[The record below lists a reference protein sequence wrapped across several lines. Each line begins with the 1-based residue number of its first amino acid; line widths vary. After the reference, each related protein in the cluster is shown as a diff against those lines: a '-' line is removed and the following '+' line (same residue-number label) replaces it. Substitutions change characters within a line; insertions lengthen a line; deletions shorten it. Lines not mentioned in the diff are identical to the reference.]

1 MKCSSRCRS
10 AVAGLVLALVLTTAD
25 RVHGQVVPSLFVE
38 PARAQDARIAQQAG
52 VVRARRVAL
61 RTDLLAAAL
70 VATPSPRAPFL
81 LNLFDDVVLTI
92 DRERLER
99 DGRGHASWV
108 GAVAGDATSTAS
120 FTWNGG
126 TLVGGVVT
134 GGVAYDRATA
144 ADGAVS
150 VRERTPLTGV
160 RELPP
165 RVPSAGA
172 TRLAARDPML
182 TAHAAVI
189 DVLVAYT
196 AAARVQAGGSA
207 QMAAAIAN
215 ALAVTNTAFQRSGV
229 NAVIREV
236 GVIEGSYAEATTPFD
251 PILSDLDAISPGG
264 VVSNAVEAARAA
276 SGADLVALI
285 TGRTGPSIC
294 GVAWL
299 GPAPVAA
306 YSVTEQVCMAAG
318 QWSFSH
324 ELGHNFGANHAP
336 GDGGAPP
343 PTVPYAQG
351 YRAGAVR
358 TLMAYADPGFYYP
371 RILNFSSGTVR
382 EPMPA
387 GLPTGSSL
395 QDNAQRLNETA
406 ATVAGYRTAPSPM
419 PPTPG
424 AFAASVSGTTVT
436 LSWTPASVGGAVSS
450 FEVEV
455 GPTRGSAAY
464 GRVALTHS
472 PATFPNVPVGT
483 YYMRLRS
490 LGPTGT
496 SAPSS
501 EVEAVVSATCAAPG
515 LPSLSAVVSAGGV
528 TIAWSAPGGSAP
540 PSYYLGV
547 GSASGTDDLG
557 IFPMGAA
564 TTVSAAPPPG
574 TYYVRVA
581 AVNACGVGPVSSVVA
596 VTVPVPVS

>member
-1 MKCSSRCRS
+1 MKYSLTFRS
-10 AVAGLVLALVLTTAD
+10 AVASLALALLFSTAGAA
-25 RVHGQVVPSLFVE
+25 HGQAVPSLFVE

-52 VVRARRVAL
+52 VARARRVAL

-99 DGRGHASWV
+99 DTRGHVSWV

-120 FTWNGG
+120 LTWNGG

-134 GGVAYDRATA
+134 RGVAYDLATA
-144 ADGAVS
+144 DDGAVV
-150 VRERTPLTGV
+150 VREHLPMIGA

-165 RVPSAGA
+165 RVPSAGH
-172 TRLAARDPML
+172 TPLAPRDPLL

-196 AAARVQAGGSA
+196 AAARVQAGGAA

-229 NAVIREV
+229 DAVVREA
-236 GVIEGSYAEATTPFD
+236 GIIEGSYTEATTPFD
-251 PILSDLDAISPGG
+251 PILSDLYAISPGG
-264 VVSNAVEAARAA
+264 TASAAVEALRSAT
-276 SGADLVALI
+276 GADLVALI
-285 TGRTGPSIC
+285 TGRTASSIC

-306 YSVTEQVCMAAG
+306 YSVTEQVCLAAG

-343 PTVPYAQG
+343 PAVPYAQA
-351 YRAGAVR
+351 YRDGPVR
-358 TLMAYADPGFYYP
+358 TLMAYADPGLYYP

-382 EPMPA
+382 EPMPGGA
-387 GLPTGSSL
+387 PTGNSL
-395 QDNAQRLNETA
+395 QNNARRLNETA
-406 ATVAGYRTAPSPM
+406 ATVAGYRTAPHPV
-419 PPTPG
+419 PPAPE

-436 LSWTPASVGGAVSS
+436 LSWTPPSAGGTVSA
-450 FEVEV
+450 FEVEG
-455 GPTRGSAAY
+455 GPTPGSAAY
-464 GRVALTHS
+464 GRVTLTQS
-472 PATFPNVPVGT
+472 PATVADVPLGT
-483 YYMRLRS
+483 HYLRLRS
-490 LGPTGT
+490 VGPTGT

-501 EVEAVVSATCAAPG
+501 EIAAVVSTTCAAPG
-515 LPSLSAVVSAGGV
+515 RPSLSVTVSAGV
-528 TIAWSAPGGSAP
+528 VAITWSAPAGSSA

-547 GSASGTDDLG
+547 GSAPGSDDLG
-557 IFPMGAA
+557 VFFMGAA
-564 TTVSAAPPPG
+564 TSVSATPPAG
-574 TYYVRVA
+574 TYYLRVVA
-581 AVNACGVGPVSSVVA
+581 ASACGVGPGSIVVA
-596 VTVPVPVS
+596 VTVS

>member
-1 MKCSSRCRS
+1 M
-10 AVAGLVLALVLTTAD
+10 LVLATAGAAL
-25 RVHGQVVPSLFVE
+25 GQAVPSLFVA

-99 DGRGHASWV
+99 DARGHASWV

-120 FTWNGG
+120 LTWNGG

-134 GGVAYDRATA
+134 RGVAYDLATVD
-144 ADGAVS
+144 DGAVL
-150 VRERTPLTGV
+150 VRERLPMTGV

-165 RVPSAGA
+165 RVPAAGA
-172 TRLAARDPML
+172 ARLAAGEPML

-196 AAARVQAGGSA
+196 AAARVQAGGAA

-229 NAVIREV
+229 DAVVREA
-236 GVIEGSYAEATTPFD
+236 GIIEGSYAEATTPFD

-264 VVSNAVEAARAA
+264 VASAAVEAARAA

-299 GPAPVAA
+299 GPATVAA
-306 YSVTEQVCMAAG
+306 YSVTEQVCLAAG

-343 PTVPYAQG
+343 PTVPYAQA
-351 YRAGAVR
+351 YREGPVR
-358 TLMAYADPGFYYP
+358 TLMAYADPGFYHP
-371 RILNFSSGTVR
+371 RILNFSSATVR

-387 GLPTGSSL
+387 GVPTGTSL
-395 QDNAQRLNETA
+395 QDNARRLNETA
-406 ATVAGYRTAPSPM
+406 ATVAGYRTAPHPV
-419 PPTPG
+419 PPAPE

-436 LSWTPASVGGAVSS
+436 L
-450 FEVEV
+450 
-455 GPTRGSAAY
+455 
-464 GRVALTHS
+464 
-472 PATFPNVPVGT
+472 
-483 YYMRLRS
+483 
-490 LGPTGT
+490 
-496 SAPSS
+496 
-501 EVEAVVSATCAAPG
+501 
-515 LPSLSAVVSAGGV
+515 
-528 TIAWSAPGGSAP
+528 
-540 PSYYLGV
+540 
-547 GSASGTDDLG
+547 
-557 IFPMGAA
+557 
-564 TTVSAAPPPG
+564 
-574 TYYVRVA
+574 
-581 AVNACGVGPVSSVVA
+581 
-596 VTVPVPVS
+596 